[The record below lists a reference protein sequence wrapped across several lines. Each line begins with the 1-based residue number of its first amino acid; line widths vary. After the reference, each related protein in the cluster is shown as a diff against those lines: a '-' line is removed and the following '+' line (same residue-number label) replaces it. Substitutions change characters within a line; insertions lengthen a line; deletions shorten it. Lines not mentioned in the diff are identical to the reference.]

1 MFQWLKARIVKAVE
15 QHQQRQI
22 EALLEESRALKAQ
35 LLEANGGKPIQLS
48 PDQRARLEAK
58 RKGIDPRRLKEI
70 ALLPLGDEDSSDRPA

>member
-15 QHQQRQI
+15 QYQRRQI

-58 RKGIDPRRLKEI
+58 RKGIDPQRLKEI
-70 ALLPLGDEDSSDRPA
+70 AILPLGDEDSPDRPA